1 VIVLYLLYHGFTLQS
16 TEVRNHII
24 DNFKLFPMKQK
35 KYGEM
40 KGFMIEYILSTDRHI
55 NIKINEGS
63 YP

>member
-1 VIVLYLLYHGFTLQS
+1 
-16 TEVRNHII
+16 
-24 DNFKLFPMKQK
+24 MKQK